1 MPCLLNNTLTHSSA
15 LHHDDVFCLDNI
27 SIIKDKHKY
36 MYVTRRNMF
45 EGRTLINPSIANR
58 ERSEPIQEFCVDLIL
73 CTLPKHNQSLFAS
86 ELNQNRM
93 WDDLQRHY
101 RAT

>member
-15 LHHDDVFCLDNI
+15 QHHDDVFCLDNI

-58 ERSEPIQEFCVDLIL
+58 ERSEPIQELWVDLIL
-73 CTLPKHNQSLFAS
+73 CTEANLKQYRTPKDIPFSQFMEH
-86 ELNQNRM
+86 
-93 WDDLQRHY
+93 
-101 RAT
+101 